1 MKLHSSRRL
10 FFLALSAAF
19 LLPMTSCHKQPAA
32 TISPFP
38 DSAEAP
44 GWSKSPEVRSFA
56 PSELSN
62 YIDGEAERYLKAG
75 VRATSTADYK
85 FQSQLQVVADVYT
98 MYTPD
103 GAKAIFDSEPVMEA
117 QSPSLGDAAHLFSQ
131 SLIFRK
137 GSYLVRL
144 VAYQESPQT
153 PQALLGLG
161 QAIDKKLSR

>member
-1 MKLHSSRRL
+1 MTLHTPPCL
-10 FFLALSAAF
+10 FLLALSAAF

-32 TISPFP
+32 MISPFP

-75 VRATSTADYK
+75 VRSTSTADYK

-98 MYTPD
+98 MSTPD

-137 GSYLVRL
+137 GPYLVRL

-161 QAIDKKLSR
+161 HAIEKKLSR